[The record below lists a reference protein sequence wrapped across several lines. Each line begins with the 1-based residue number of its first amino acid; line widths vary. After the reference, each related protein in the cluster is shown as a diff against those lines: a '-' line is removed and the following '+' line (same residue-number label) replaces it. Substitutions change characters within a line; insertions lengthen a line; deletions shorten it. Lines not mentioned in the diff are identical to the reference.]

1 MTNLFEKNEK
11 ELITSYRRE
20 KRKKSHMLKRK
31 GRIDIRTNRP
41 GKRK

>member
-1 MTNLFEKNEK
+1 MKSDYTFKPKIGTE
-11 ELITSYRRE
+11 TRRLN
-20 KRKKSHMLKRK
+20 RKLKHRLKRK